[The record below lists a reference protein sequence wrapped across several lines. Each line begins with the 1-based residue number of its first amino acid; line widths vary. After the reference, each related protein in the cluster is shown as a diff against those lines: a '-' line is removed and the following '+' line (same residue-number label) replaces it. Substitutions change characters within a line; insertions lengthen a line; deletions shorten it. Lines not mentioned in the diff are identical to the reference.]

1 MDIDKIYK
9 EYFETVY
16 KYLLYLTHNEDLS
29 EELTQETFFK
39 AIKNIDSFKEK
50 SHILTWLIQIAK
62 NLYYDEFK
70 RNKKLVEFDNIQ
82 QKIYEENIEDTIVSK
97 EEQRQLKEQIKNLD
111 EIYKQVVL
119 LRISGELSFKE
130 IGLLLNKTEN
140 WARVTFYRAKNKLM
154 KGVDYYDK

>member
-39 AIKNIDSFKEK
+39 AIKNMSSFKENC
-50 SHILTWLIQIAK
+50 HISTWLIQIAK
-62 NLYYDEFK
+62 NL
-70 RNKKLVEFDNIQ
+70 
-82 QKIYEENIEDTIVSK
+82 
-97 EEQRQLKEQIKNLD
+97 LD
-111 EIYKQVVL
+111 EIHKQVVF

-130 IGLLLNKTEN
+130 IGLLLNQTEN

-154 KGVDYYDK
+154 KGVDCYDK